1 MSWRLQSFFKPTSER
16 PSSAESL
23 FKGFDQMS
31 WWSSLLVKEWGDMI
45 WRETLG
51 EAGLSSGR
59 ENHLGVARAHRA
71 GRALV
76 AARSSRA

>member
-16 PSSAESL
+16 PSSAASL

-31 WWSSLLVKEWGDMI
+31 WWSSVLVKEWEGMGL

-51 EAGLSSGR
+51 EAGLSSGA
-59 ENHLGVARAHRA
+59 ENYLGVARCA

>member
-16 PSSAESL
+16 PSSAASL

-31 WWSSLLVKEWGDMI
+31 WWSSVLVKVRGGMI

-51 EAGLSSGR
+51 EAGLSSGA
-59 ENHLGVARAHRA
+59 ENYLGVARCA
-71 GRALV
+71 GRALI

>member
-16 PSSAESL
+16 PSSAASL

-31 WWSSLLVKEWGDMI
+31 WWSSVLVKEWGGI
-45 WRETLG
+45 GLWRETLG
-51 EAGLSSGR
+51 EDGLSSGR
-59 ENHLGVARAHRA
+59 ENCLGVARFA

-76 AARSSRA
+76 LRIEPRA